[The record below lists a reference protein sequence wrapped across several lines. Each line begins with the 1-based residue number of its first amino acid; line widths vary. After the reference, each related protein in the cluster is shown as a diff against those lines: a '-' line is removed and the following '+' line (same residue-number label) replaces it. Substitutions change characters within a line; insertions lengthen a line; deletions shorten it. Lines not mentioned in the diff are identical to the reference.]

1 MIGREQ
7 TEKYWKNGATQR
19 GRDREKEG
27 ERGKREEGGGRE
39 RVGIESERRERG
51 GVGGD
56 EDGNG
61 KGGGGWAVEG
71 WGGGGGGSVTDR
83 QTPHRADN
91 SGIELNSA
99 LTFSVG
105 LLSSPHSQHLF

>member
-1 MIGREQ
+1 MGMGR
-7 TEKYWKNGATQR
+7 
-19 GRDREKEG
+19 
-27 ERGKREEGGGRE
+27 GGGL
-39 RVGIESERRERG
+39 GSG
-51 GVGGD
+51 GVGR
-56 EDGNG
+56 
-61 KGGGGWAVEG
+61 
-71 WGGGGGGSVTDR
+71 GGGGSVTDR